1 MQDNAL
7 AKNVDLPKSYLDMTI
22 ANDKSHTICSFLERP
37 VRIWTGQFSS
47 AATQGLVLFT
57 GTFPDL
63 LLADPMY
70 NEKIRGFVGL
80 RANVE
85 VTVQVNAQKFQQGRL
100 RLQYLPY
107 QKYLGPKTSSINAT
121 LTGRVSCPGVDIDIC
136 GGSNPQ
142 SRIAQATFII
152 PYVSPHAYINLIT
165 GYGTMGQIGLFV
177 YSPLLS
183 GSSESPNCEITI
195 WARFIDPKLAFPT
208 SATPYVQPRSHTAQV
223 RGEAKKLKQSGV
235 ISQTLGRVA
244 DTLHT
249 ASKIPVIGQ
258 YMAIPEWI
266 ASSGEALCKL
276 FGWSKPT
283 LPMDTKLR
291 TTNCMTNYNGQDS
304 SHKMALSADNE
315 IDTPKGIGGSDLD
328 EMALSSIFKI
338 PAFWQQFTWSTSQTT
353 VDQILWMDQVTPF
366 KYTTIE
372 DTSNGINMTPVGY
385 VANCFGLW
393 RGSLIYTF
401 KLVKTGFHAGR
412 LRVFYVPYEKAQNLV
427 VGSAPVN
434 EIEKNYQIVVDIEES
449 DTFSFKVPYVATKPW
464 SNVSAI
470 NTMAKPIPTSTGYIV
485 VTILNELR
493 AVSTVSPEINVLVE
507 VSGGDDLTFACPSAP
522 IFIPGAPSASRTAR
536 SHEAQVLG
544 TAIEVQRNEAQLLYD
559 PDSITHIDP
568 LTNWSPE
575 AHCIGEKVV
584 SVRQLIKRSNYVGSV
599 VENRTNYNI
608 GVNGQNNNT
617 LGVINPYGIKSSSTI
632 SGIDYLSYFA
642 NIYTFFRGGIRIK
655 IAGISQS
662 ADGPKVNSPPSWMS
676 KPYSTSNVFVKMF
689 NSLNPLMTT
698 IINKTISMNNV
709 IGKIGCNG
717 LQFSGTNQNV
727 QNEMHPLFS
736 NSSSTV
742 LVSNMIEGIT
752 EVEVPYYNSTHI
764 TPCIDNGA
772 GTSMFPVIT
781 QNEADG
787 AYPLPILVFGTIP
800 YNTNLTLMQTDGS
813 TPVNTTIT
821 SATQTS
827 FHIYRQAADD
837 FSFHYIIGIPI
848 MINDGPTNDRT
859 FKPIAP

>member
-1 MQDNAL
+1 
-7 AKNVDLPKSYLDMTI
+7 MTI
-22 ANDKSHTICSFLERP
+22 ANDKMHTICSFLERP
-37 VRIWTGQFSS
+37 VRIWSGQFS
-47 AATQGLVLFT
+47 ANATQGLVLFT
-57 GTFPDL
+57 GTFPDI

-107 QKYLGPKTSSINAT
+107 QKYLTHKTSSINAT

-165 GYGTMGQIGLFV
+165 GYGTMGQVGLFV
-177 YSPLLS
+177 YSPLMT
-183 GSSESPNCEITI
+183 GTGESNNCEVTI
-195 WARFIDPKLAFPT
+195 WARFIEPKLAFPT
-208 SATPYVQPRSHTAQV
+208 SASPYVQPRSHIAQV
-223 RGEAKKLKQSGV
+223 RGEAKKLKQTGV

-338 PAFWQQFTWSTSQTT
+338 PAYWQQFTWDVSQTT
-353 VDQILWMDQVTPF
+353 TDQILWIDPVTPF
-366 KYTTIE
+366 KYSLIE

-393 RGSLIYTF
+393 RGSMIYTF
-401 KLVKTGFHAGR
+401 KLVKTGFHTGR
-412 LRVFYVPYEKAQNLV
+412 LRVFFVPYEKASNLV

-470 NTMAKPIPTSTGYIV
+470 GTSSNTVPTTTGYIV

-493 AVSTVSPEINVLVE
+493 TVSSISSTINILVE

-522 IFIPGAPSASRTAR
+522 IFIPGAPSASSRKQ
-536 SHEAQVLG
+536 HEAQVLG
-544 TAIEVQRNEAQLLYD
+544 TAVEVPRNEAQLLYD
-559 PDSITHIDP
+559 PNSITHIDP

-584 SVRQLIKRSNYVGSV
+584 SVRQLIKRSNYIGSI
-599 VENRTNYNI
+599 VENRTNYNM
-608 GVNGQNNNT
+608 GGNGTNNNT
-617 LGVINPYGIKSSSTI
+617 LGVINPYGIKTSSTI
-632 SGIDYLSYFA
+632 SGLDYMSYFA
-642 NIYTFFRGGIRIK
+642 NLYTFFRGGVRIK
-655 IAGISQS
+655 IAGVSQS

-676 KPYSTSNVFVKMF
+676 RPYSTSNIFVKMF
-689 NSLNPLMTT
+689 NSLNPLMATIVNYTT
-698 IINKTISMNNV
+698 TLNSIL
-709 IGKIGCNG
+709 GKIGCYG
-717 LQFSGTNQNV
+717 LQFAGNNQNV
-727 QNEMHPLFS
+727 EVDMHPLFS

-742 LVSNMIEGIT
+742 IVSNMIEGIT
-752 EVEVPYYNSTHI
+752 EIEVPYYNSTHI
-764 TPCIDNGA
+764 TPCIDNGPES
-772 GTSMFPVIT
+772 SMFPVIT
-781 QNEADG
+781 QSEADG
-787 AYPLPILVFGTIP
+787 AYPLPVLVFGTIP
-800 YNTNLTLMQTDGS
+800 YNTNLTLTQAVGS
-813 TPVNTTIT
+813 NPSSTVLT

-827 FHIYRQAADD
+827 FHVYRQAADD

-859 FKPIAP
+859 FIPTAP